1 MNVFLNFSLNMF
13 LNIFL
18 IVSFFSIK
26 LFHITCIDSM
36 PLSLTLSC
44 VSGNINAWPS
54 ASPLGESLGHTCS
67 NGRPL
72 RGSLAT
78 TSADT
83 TTTLIGWLL
92 LPTWPLIL
100 LLVPRHNRLSSLN
113 GFCKTKC
120 FFFYFIP
127 KLKKYSFYRISLLGS
142 NFLNVEL
149 VNKMFFFTKLKIFF
163 CIFFNIFFFKG
174 LWNVKSFRRLSQR
187 FYFVRD
193 LDTRLAFTRH
203 WTSL

>member
-1 MNVFLNFSLNMF
+1 MPDHRPRLWANRSAIPVATEDRYGARLQPLRPIRRLRWSADCCYRPGRWYCCSYRGTIGSALSMVSAKQNVF
-13 LNIFL
+13 
-18 IVSFFSIK
+18 
-26 LFHITCIDSM
+26 
-36 PLSLTLSC
+36 
-44 VSGNINAWPS
+44 
-54 ASPLGESLGHTCS
+54 
-67 NGRPL
+67 
-72 RGSLAT
+72 
-78 TSADT
+78 
-83 TTTLIGWLL
+83 
-92 LPTWPLIL
+92 
-100 LLVPRHNRLSSLN
+100 
-113 GFCKTKC
+113 
-120 FFFYFIP
+120 FFFFIP